1 MKVTS
6 ALRRRLGMKAIPGDV
21 PESMLKKRLEQLNE
35 EYDKVRNNDAIPA
48 NLKVRELASLK
59 KEINRVEKEYMKTV
73 TNKSVDASD
82 SE

>member
-1 MKVTS
+1 MKP
-6 ALRRRLGMKAIPGDV
+6 IPGND
-21 PESMLKKRLEQLNE
+21 PEAKSRLKKRLEQLNE
-35 EYDKVRNNDAIPA
+35 EYDKVRNNESIPA

-73 TNKSVDASD
+73 PNKTVDASN